1 MFFQEK
7 IGVTPSVAAPGDTHP
22 SAATGRTIRAS
33 YTVILF
39 RYDDVFSGVTK
50 VGITRG
56 GKLNGV
62 ALFFPEKPG
71 DLFSRRPLKR

>member
-33 YTVILF
+33 HTVILF

-50 VGITRG
+50 VGITQG
-56 GKLNGV
+56 GKVGKLMM
-62 ALFFPEKPG
+62 LPYFF
-71 DLFSRRPLKR
+71 LKNLATFLVVVL